1 MVGSCQRP
9 GEGPQEGT
17 YRAARAAREESRRV
31 AALARRTPHPP
42 LCRRLKPPA
51 PPQSTARTRGP
62 PAALRD
68 SAPSC
73 RSKIKCI
80 ECIFTL
86 RPHRAPTR
94 DREI

>member
-51 PPQSTARTRGP
+51 PQSTARTRGP

-68 SAPSC
+68 SVRHAAFTKS
-73 RSKIKCI
+73 KCI
-80 ECIFTL
+80 EWHIHAPPTPRADT
-86 RPHRAPTR
+86 RP
-94 DREI
+94 